1 VLIPESPLP
10 VPQDLP
16 ILYSFRRCPYAM
28 RARLALWA
36 SQQVVAHREIVL
48 KNKPAAMLDA
58 SPKGTVPVLVLPDGA
73 VLEQSIDIMQWALQ
87 KNDPLAWWPQDAATL
102 QAAQALIAQ
111 NDGDF
116 KSQLDRYK
124 YPHRFGLDSGL
135 GARDEG
141 AHFMEQLNQ
150 HLNAQAFLAG
160 SHWGYLDAAIAPFV
174 RQFAHTDALWFENQN
189 WKSLRQWLSNFEASS
204 AFDTVMQK
212 HPVWQA
218 HCAA

>member
-1 VLIPESPLP
+1 
-10 VPQDLP
+10 
-16 ILYSFRRCPYAM
+16 M

-48 KNKPAAMLDA
+48 KNKPAAMLHA
-58 SPKGTVPVLVLPDGA
+58 SPKGTVPVLVLPDGV
-73 VLEQSIDIMQWALQ
+73 VLEQSLEIMQWALQ

-111 NDGDF
+111 NDGNF

-160 SHWGYLDAAIAPFV
+160 SHWGYSDAAIAPFV

-189 WKSLRQWLSNFEASS
+189 WKSLRQWLTNFEASI
-204 AFDTVMQK
+204 AFDAVMQK
-212 HPVWQA
+212 HPVY
-218 HCAA
+218 

>member
-1 VLIPESPLP
+1 VLISDPTLHA
-10 VPQDLP
+10 PQDLP

-36 SQQVVAHREIVL
+36 SQQSVEHREIVL
-48 KNKPAAMLDA
+48 KNKPEAMLHA

-73 VLEQSIDIMQWALQ
+73 VLEQSLEIMQWALQ
-87 KNDPLAWWPQDAATL
+87 KNDPLSWWPKDAAAL
-102 QAAQALIAQ
+102 QAAQELIAQ
-111 NDGDF
+111 NDGNF

-150 HLNAQAFLAG
+150 GLTAQAFLAG

-174 RQFAHTDALWFENQN
+174 RQFAHTDALWFEDQN
-189 WKSLRQWLSNFEASS
+189 WKSLRQWLSNFEAST
-204 AFDTVMQK
+204 AFNAVMQK
-212 HPVWQA
+212 HHVY
-218 HCAA
+218 